1 MYKPIKTNQHGF
13 LTASTNPGLRLVHC
27 LQVRI
32 EEISFNP
39 SRRVNPS
46 LEKGC
51 PAGGGGVVEDSPGS
65 TTVYEHFDFKRV
77 IRRGDST
84 LGKEQ
89 PEVVKREPF
98 RKVIIER

>member
-13 LTASTNPGLRLVHC
+13 LTTSSNPGLRLVHC
-27 LQVRI
+27 FQVRI
-32 EEISFNP
+32 EEIFLNP

-46 LEKGC
+46 REKGC
-51 PAGGGGVVEDSPGS
+51 PAGGGGGDWPGL
-65 TTVYEHFDFKRV
+65 TTVYKHFDCKRAT
-77 IRRGDST
+77 RRGDST